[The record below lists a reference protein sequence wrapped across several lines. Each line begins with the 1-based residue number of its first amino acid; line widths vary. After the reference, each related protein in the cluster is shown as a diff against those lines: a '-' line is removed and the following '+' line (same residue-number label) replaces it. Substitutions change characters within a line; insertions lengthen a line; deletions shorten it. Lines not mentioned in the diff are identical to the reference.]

1 MTMKTLFLS
10 LLALAVAAP
19 SFALF
24 DASMDA
30 NKDGSLDASEVVSAA
45 KPRKGQTALQAAAE
59 ALQDAVKADLD
70 KDGKLSAKETALY
83 EDRISGDAGRIA
95 GAKHA
100 KADADGDGSLTRAE
114 LEKDA
119 ATLKGTKAQKKALVD
134 AAMKADAD
142 KDGKI
147 SKAEYEKWHSA
158 EAPAKAAKPSK
169 AAKPAKK

>member
-1 MTMKTLFLS
+1 MKTITLS
-10 LLALAVAAP
+10 LLALLAAAP
-19 SFALF
+19 SFASF

-30 NKDGSLDASEVVSAA
+30 NKDGFLDAAEVVSAA

-70 KDGKLSAKETALY
+70 KDGKLSAKESALF
-83 EDRISGDAGRIA
+83 EDRASGDAARVA

-119 ATLKGTKAQKKALVD
+119 AKLKGPAAQKKALVD
-134 AAMKADAD
+134 QAMKADAD

-147 SKAEYEKWHSA
+147 SKAEYSTWHSA
-158 EAPAKAAKPSK
+158 EAPAKAAKPAKSG
-169 AAKPAKK
+169 KPAKK